1 MLALLAT
8 GSTQRLK
15 ATGHT
20 SSTHIFLVINH
31 LFVVMLHK
39 KDIPLG
45 KRLQLTCLH
54 LFVKL
59 PLSLL
64 INRGYTLQ
72 PESLSYVNMAAL
84 FARGAFVLH

>member
-1 MLALLAT
+1 MLTLLAT

-20 SSTHIFLVINH
+20 SSTHKFLVINH
-31 LFVVMLHK
+31 LFVVVLHK
-39 KDIPLG
+39 QDIPLG
-45 KRLQLTCLH
+45 KGLQLTCLH

-59 PLSLL
+59 PLRLL
-64 INRGYTLQ
+64 INRGYALQ
-72 PESLSYVNMAAL
+72 PESLSDVNMAAL